1 MGDNFDRVKYY
12 HEYFRNLAP
21 SDFNVDRF
29 VDMII
34 ISNIG
39 PRKININEAD
49 PKTGTG
55 KKPKGSGRRLYTD
68 EDPTDTVKV
77 KFSTRQDI
85 VDTLNK
91 KSFKSKSHAR
101 QSQIINLIH
110 QRVRAAYNR
119 AKDPAVKKRL
129 KTALDYA
136 EKRKEASKKK
146 TQRLKKQKMN
156 EMGLVGPGGVVNG
169 APDPKTVERF
179 KKYGESGKYGSGMM
193 LVKENMGRGE
203 LIKEFIKF
211 TSQVLE
217 LKSLPKITLT
227 SDKSKTQTYAHN
239 DIGNDHVVVYT
250 GKRSLGDILRSLGHE
265 IIHYAQKYDG
275 SLDKYKNPGATGTPI
290 ENEANA
296 GAGILLRNFGKMY
309 PQIFE

>member
-1 MGDNFDRVKYY
+1 MDSNFDKVKYY
-12 HEYFRNLAP
+12 QEYFKNLVP
-21 SDFNVDRF
+21 SNFNIDRF

-34 ISNIG
+34 ISNIDTKQTYIN
-39 PRKININEAD
+39 KI
-49 PKTGTG
+49 
-55 KKPKGSGRRLYTD
+55 
-68 EDPTDTVKV
+68 
-77 KFSTRQDI
+77 
-85 VDTLNK
+85 
-91 KSFKSKSHAR
+91 
-101 QSQIINLIH
+101 
-110 QRVRAAYNR
+110 
-119 AKDPAVKKRL
+119 
-129 KTALDYA
+129 
-136 EKRKEASKKK
+136 
-146 TQRLKKQKMN
+146 MN
-156 EMGLVGPGGVVNG
+156 EMGLIGSGGIISG

-193 LVKENMGRGE
+193 LVKENIGRMG

-239 DIGNDHVVVYT
+239 DIGNDHIVVYT

-275 SLDKYKNPGATGTPI
+275 SLDKYENPGATGTPI

>member
-1 MGDNFDRVKYY
+1 MGDDFDRIKYY

-29 VDMII
+29 VDMIV

-39 PRKININEAD
+39 PRKIYINEVNSQ
-49 PKTGTG
+49 
-55 KKPKGSGRRLYTD
+55 KP
-68 EDPTDTVKV
+68 
-77 KFSTRQDI
+77 QQ
-85 VDTLNK
+85 LN
-91 KSFKSKSHAR
+91 
-101 QSQIINLIH
+101 
-110 QRVRAAYNR
+110 
-119 AKDPAVKKRL
+119 
-129 KTALDYA
+129 
-136 EKRKEASKKK
+136 
-146 TQRLKKQKMN
+146 KQKMN
-156 EMGLVGPGGVVNG
+156 EMGLVGPGGVVSG

-193 LVKENMGRGE
+193 LVKENMGRVE

-239 DIGNDHVVVYT
+239 DISNDHVVVYT

-275 SLDKYKNPGATGTPI
+275 SLNKYENPGETGNPI

>member
-1 MGDNFDRVKYY
+1 MGDDFDRIKYY
-12 HEYFRNLAP
+12 HEYFRKLAP

-29 VDMII
+29 VDMIV

-39 PRKININEAD
+39 PRKIYINEVNSQ
-49 PKTGTG
+49 
-55 KKPKGSGRRLYTD
+55 KP
-68 EDPTDTVKV
+68 
-77 KFSTRQDI
+77 QQ
-85 VDTLNK
+85 LN
-91 KSFKSKSHAR
+91 
-101 QSQIINLIH
+101 
-110 QRVRAAYNR
+110 
-119 AKDPAVKKRL
+119 
-129 KTALDYA
+129 
-136 EKRKEASKKK
+136 
-146 TQRLKKQKMN
+146 KQKMN
-156 EMGLVGPGGVVNG
+156 EMGLVGPGGIVSG

-193 LVKENMGRGE
+193 LVKENMGRVE

-250 GKRSLGDILRSLGHE
+250 GKRSLGDILRSLAHE

-275 SLDKYKNPGATGTPI
+275 SLNKYENPGETGNPI

>member
-1 MGDNFDRVKYY
+1 MGSNFDRVKYY
-12 HEYFRNLAP
+12 QEYFKNVAP
-21 SDFNVDRF
+21 SNLNIDRF

-34 ISNIG
+34 ISNIDTKQTYTN
-39 PRKININEAD
+39 KI
-49 PKTGTG
+49 
-55 KKPKGSGRRLYTD
+55 
-68 EDPTDTVKV
+68 
-77 KFSTRQDI
+77 
-85 VDTLNK
+85 
-91 KSFKSKSHAR
+91 
-101 QSQIINLIH
+101 
-110 QRVRAAYNR
+110 
-119 AKDPAVKKRL
+119 
-129 KTALDYA
+129 
-136 EKRKEASKKK
+136 
-146 TQRLKKQKMN
+146 MN
-156 EMGLVGPGGVVNG
+156 EMGLIGSGGIISG

-193 LVKENMGRGE
+193 LVKENIGRMG

-239 DIGNDHVVVYT
+239 DIGHDHVIIYT

-275 SLDKYKNPGATGTPI
+275 SLDKYENPGATGTPI

>member
-1 MGDNFDRVKYY
+1 MGDDFDRIKYY

-29 VDMII
+29 VDMIV

-39 PRKININEAD
+39 PRKIYINEVNSQ
-49 PKTGTG
+49 
-55 KKPKGSGRRLYTD
+55 KP
-68 EDPTDTVKV
+68 
-77 KFSTRQDI
+77 QQQ
-85 VDTLNK
+85 N
-91 KSFKSKSHAR
+91 
-101 QSQIINLIH
+101 
-110 QRVRAAYNR
+110 
-119 AKDPAVKKRL
+119 
-129 KTALDYA
+129 
-136 EKRKEASKKK
+136 
-146 TQRLKKQKMN
+146 KQKMN
-156 EMGLVGPGGVVNG
+156 EMGLVGPGGVVSG

-193 LVKENMGRGE
+193 LVKENMGRVE

-250 GKRSLGDILRSLGHE
+250 GKRSLGDILRSLAHE

-275 SLDKYKNPGATGTPI
+275 SLNKYENPGETGNPI

>member
-1 MGDNFDRVKYY
+1 MG
-12 HEYFRNLAP
+12 
-21 SDFNVDRF
+21 NV
-29 VDMII
+29 
-34 ISNIG
+34 
-39 PRKININEAD
+39 
-49 PKTGTG
+49 
-55 KKPKGSGRRLYTD
+55 
-68 EDPTDTVKV
+68 
-77 KFSTRQDI
+77 
-85 VDTLNK
+85 
-91 KSFKSKSHAR
+91 
-101 QSQIINLIH
+101 
-110 QRVRAAYNR
+110 
-119 AKDPAVKKRL
+119 
-129 KTALDYA
+129 
-136 EKRKEASKKK
+136 
-146 TQRLKKQKMN
+146 N
-156 EMGLVGPGGVVNG
+156 EMGLVGPGGIVNG

-193 LVKENMGRGE
+193 LVKENISRKD

-227 SDKSKTQTYAHN
+227 PDKSQTQTYAHN